1 MATRRKA
8 RELAL
13 QMLYQVDVNPDVS
26 MAEVR
31 LMIRDFFVDDHDLQR
46 FAWQLFSG
54 TQEMRL
60 HLDGK
65 IEEVAENWKL
75 SRMAVTDRNILRM
88 AGYEMFHVNTPPKV
102 VIDEAIELARTFGG
116 ENSPAFVNGILD
128 RMMPPAEEN

>member
-26 MAEVR
+26 PADVR
-31 LMIRDFFVDDHDLQR
+31 VMIRDYMTDDHDLQR
-46 FAWQLFSG
+46 FAWQLFAG

-60 HLDGK
+60 QLDGK

-88 AGYEMFHVNTPPKV
+88 ACYEMLHVNTPPKV

-128 RMMPPAEEN
+128 RMMPPAESN